1 MINFLG
7 IKIKK
12 QMVSTPSGAAYWD
25 HELIQEFQN
34 VKILD
39 PFWQP
44 ALLKTISFQFPKFA
58 V

>member
-1 MINFLG
+1 
-7 IKIKK
+7 
-12 QMVSTPSGAAYWD
+12 MVSTPSGTAYWD